1 MEADEA
7 VEAVTFSE
15 VGQWVMLPLKRPHHH
30 EVVAKVVTQIWKVE
44 AAVNGLPEVTVVK
57 GDCKECVWLDMHSKQ
72 GYALNKWMEGLSD
85 EAYYSWESPKKI
97 D

>member
-7 VEAVTFSE
+7 AEAVTFSE

-44 AAVNGLPEVTVVK
+44 AAVNGLPEVTVVIETERK
-57 GDCKECVWLDMHSKQ
+57 RIKVHS
-72 GYALNKWMEGLSD
+72 G
-85 EAYYSWESPKKI
+85 P
-97 D
+97 